1 MQNPKK
7 NKYIDG
13 MVYFYLPGDAETSFG
28 AKKNPKSVEDMKFF
42 AKLAYTEKSKRQQDY
57 ENANQ
62 NGYELSKKIV
72 TPLYKKVDNKMK
84 VVDDGYIYDIISV
97 DYDRVNSEMYLMLH
111 EVRKVETN
119 A

>member
-1 MQNPKK
+1 
-7 NKYIDG
+7 
-13 MVYFYLPGDAETSFG
+13 
-28 AKKNPKSVEDMKFF
+28 
-42 AKLAYTEKSKRQQDY
+42 
-57 ENANQ
+57 
-62 NGYELSKKIV
+62 
-72 TPLYKKVDNKMK
+72 MK